1 MQTIMLQRKIEDEE
15 RKQPLLE
22 VIADKY
28 CRTIL
33 ETTMAKP
40 KSAIEINFETKIP
53 ISTIYRR
60 LQTLHDNKLVG
71 VSGIISE
78 EGKKNFLYKSKVKQI
93 SASINGGLIEI
104 QIVPNI
110 LGKEL

>member
-1 MQTIMLQRKIEDEE
+1 MLQRKIEDEE

-22 VIADKY
+22 IIADKY

-33 ETTMAKP
+33 ETTMTKP

-53 ISTIYRR
+53 ISSIYRK

-110 LGKEL
+110 LGE